1 MKLDLPEIVARF
13 PGLRVLVIGDAIL
26 DSYSDGVADRL
37 CREAPVPVVTVDSRV
52 DAPGGAANTAA
63 NLCRLGAEVDFLSV
77 VGSDYEAALLRQA
90 LAAEGVATEHV
101 LSHPA
106 RRTLAK
112 HRVLSQGHLLVRF
125 DQGSTGPVDRRT
137 EGTIIERLTVMF
149 HASDAVIVSDY
160 GYGILSPRVIGV
172 LAHLQRQSPRVLVA
186 DAKHLPAYRTV
197 GVTAV
202 KPNYQEALRLLGES
216 SRGAARD
223 RADQILGAKQ
233 RIFDLTGAQI
243 AAVTLDTEGAVILER
258 GAPPYRTYA
267 QPASHSRAAG
277 AGDTY
282 LSALALALAAGG
294 STSAAAE
301 LAAAAA
307 AVVVGRDGTT
317 VCTADELLAAV
328 STDFKPTDVAHLTPL
343 LETYRQQGRRIVFTN
358 GCFDILH
365 SGHISYLSQAKAL
378 GDVLVVG
385 VNTDDGVRRLKG
397 PTRPVNSVGD
407 RMKVLAAL
415 SCVDHIVAFDED
427 TPIELIRAIRPHV
440 FVKGGDY
447 TRERLP
453 EADVVEQLGGV
464 IQILPYVRER
474 STTRMI
480 ERIQAHGE
488 LASHAA

>member
-1 MKLDLPEIVARF
+1 MKMDLPDIIDRF
-13 PGLRVLVIGDAIL
+13 AGLRVLVIGDAIL
-26 DSYSDGVADRL
+26 DSYSDGTADRL
-37 CREAPVPVVTVDSRV
+37 CREAPVPVVSVDSRV

-63 NLCRLGAEVDFLSV
+63 NLKRLGAQVDFLSV
-77 VGSDYEAALLRQA
+77 VGIDYEAALLRQA
-90 LAAEGVATEHV
+90 LATEGVNSEHV
-101 LSHPA
+101 LSQA
-106 RRTLAK
+106 DRRTLAK
-112 HRVLSQGHLLVRF
+112 HRVLSGGHLLVRF
-125 DQGSTGPVDRRT
+125 DQGSTGNVDRRT
-137 EGTIIERLTVMF
+137 EAALIERLSALF
-149 HASDAVIVSDY
+149 LASDAVIVSDY
-160 GYGILSPRVIGV
+160 GYGILTPRVIRV
-172 LAHLQRQSPRVLVA
+172 LGQLQRRAPRVLVT
-186 DAKHLPAYRTV
+186 DAKNLPAYRTV

-216 SRGAARD
+216 GRGPIRD
-223 RADQILGAKQ
+223 RAEQILGAKG

-243 AAVTLDTEGAVILER
+243 AAVTLDTEGAIILER
-258 GAPPYRTYA
+258 GAPHYRTYA
-267 QPASHSRAAG
+267 QPTSHSRAAG

-282 LSALALALAAGG
+282 LSALTLALAAGAD
-294 STSAAAE
+294 TQAAAE

-307 AVVVGRDGTT
+307 AVVVARDGTT

-328 STDFKPTDVAHLTPL
+328 STDFKPTDVTHLTPL
-343 LETYRQQGRRIVFTN
+343 LDMYRQQGRRIVFTN

-385 VNTDDGVRRLKG
+385 INTDDSVRRLKG

-407 RMKVLAAL
+407 RIKVLSAL

-427 TPIELIRAIRPHV
+427 TPIELIRAIRPHI

-447 TRERLP
+447 TRDRLP

-464 IQILPYVRER
+464 IKILPYVRER

-480 ERIQAHGE
+480 ERIRAHAE
-488 LASHAA
+488 PESHAA

>member
-1 MKLDLPEIVARF
+1 MRMDLPEIIARF
-13 PGLRVLVIGDAIL
+13 AGLRVLVIGDAIL
-26 DSYSDGVADRL
+26 DSYSDGAADRL
-37 CREAPVPVVTVDSRV
+37 CREAPVPVVTVDNRV
-52 DAPGGAANTAA
+52 DAAGGAANTAA
-63 NLCRLGAEVDFLSV
+63 NLQRLGARVDFLSV
-77 VGSDYEAALLRQA
+77 VGIDYEAALLRQT
-90 LAAEGVATEHV
+90 LAAESVATEHV
-101 LSHPA
+101 LSHPG

-125 DQGSTGPVDRRT
+125 DQGTTGPVDRRT
-137 EGTIIERLTVMF
+137 EQTVIERLSALF
-149 HASDAVIVSDY
+149 PLADAVVVSDY
-160 GYGILSPRVIGV
+160 GYGILTPRIIRV
-172 LAHLQRQSPRVLVA
+172 LAQLQRHAPRVLVA

-216 SRGAARD
+216 SRAASHE
-223 RADQILGAKQ
+223 RADQILAAGQ
-233 RIFDLTGAQI
+233 RIFELTGAQI

-258 GAPPYRTYA
+258 GAPHYRTYA

-282 LSALALALAAGG
+282 LSALALALAAGAE
-294 STSAAAE
+294 TNAAAE

-307 AVVVGRDGTT
+307 AVVVVRDGTT
-317 VCTADELLAAV
+317 VCTVEELLAAV
-328 STDFKPTDVAHLTPL
+328 STDFKPTDVSHLAPL
-343 LETYRQQGRRIVFTN
+343 LEMYRQQGRRIVFTN

-385 VNTDDGVRRLKG
+385 VNTDDSVRRLKG
-397 PTRPVNSVGD
+397 PTRPVNNLAD
-407 RMKVLAAL
+407 RLKVLSAL
-415 SCVDHIVAFDED
+415 SCVDHLVAFDED

-447 TRERLP
+447 TRDRLP
-453 EADVVEQLGGV
+453 EADLVEQLGGV
-464 IQILPYVRER
+464 ITILPYVRER

-480 ERIQAHGE
+480 ERIQARNE
-488 LASHAA
+488 PASHAA